1 MARKGHFDPIAER
14 RSKVRANRGKNGI
27 PKWIALALLT
37 GALLTLAACGGS
49 EKPASGPPE
58 VLVTE
63 VVQKDVPIIREW
75 VGTLDGDVNAEIR
88 PKVEGYILK
97 QLYKEGSFVRKG
109 QPLFQIDPRQFQ
121 AALDQAKGN
130 LERQKAALEKA
141 DNDVRRYTPLAK
153 EKAISQQELDNALS
167 AQRAG
172 QANVDSA
179 KAALDNAQLNLNWSA
194 VTSPIEGI
202 VGIAQSQVGALVN
215 GQSVLTTV
223 STVNPIQV
231 VFQISE
237 QQYLKAA
244 EARMMGHAFEGLE
257 LELILSDGSVYPHKG
272 NPTVSDREVDVKTG
286 TIAVKGV
293 FPNPGNLLR
302 PGQFAKVRMAVTT
315 AKGALLVP
323 QKALSDQQGNPMVA
337 VVKAD
342 NTVDIRPVKPGPI
355 VGHMVVIDEGLK
367 PGEKVI
373 VEGLQK
379 VKPGAPVAAKPAP
392 AEETPAPQPEA
403 EGEKKAEPAAPGG
416 R

>member
-1 MARKGHFDPIAER
+1 M
-14 RSKVRANRGKNGI
+14 RANRVDYGV
-27 PKWIALALLT
+27 PKWIAPAFLA

-49 EKPASGPPE
+49 DKPAAAPPE
-58 VLVTE
+58 VLVAE

-75 VGTLDGDVNAEIR
+75 VGTLDGEVNAEIR
-88 PKVEGYILK
+88 PKVEGYILR
-97 QLYKEGSFVRKG
+97 QLYQEGSFVRKG

-130 LERQKAALEKA
+130 LERQNAALEKA
-141 DNDVRRYTPLAK
+141 NNDVARYTPLAK
-153 EKAISQQELDNALS
+153 EKAISQEELDNALS
-167 AQRAG
+167 SQRAG

-179 KAALDNAQLNLNWSA
+179 KAALDNAQLNLNWST
-194 VTSPIEGI
+194 VTSPIDGI
-202 VGIAQSQVGALVN
+202 AGIAQFQVGALVN

-223 STVNPIQV
+223 STVNPILV
-231 VFQISE
+231 IFQISE

-244 EARMMGHAFEGLE
+244 EARMMGNALE
-257 LELILSDGSVYPHKG
+257 DLSLELILADGSVYPHKG
-272 NPTVSDREVDVKTG
+272 KPTVSDREVNVKTG
-286 TIAVKGV
+286 TIAVKGS

-315 AKGALLVP
+315 AKGAILVP
-323 QKALSDQQGNPMVA
+323 QKAVSDQQGNPMVA

-342 NTVDIRPVKPGPI
+342 GTVDIRPVKPGPI
-355 VGHMVVIDEGLK
+355 VGNLVVIEEGLK

-392 AEETPAPQPEA
+392 AEGVPAPGPAA
-403 EGEKKAEPAAPGG
+403 EGETKAEPTAPAG

>member
-1 MARKGHFDPIAER
+1 MTVK
-14 RSKVRANRGKNGI
+14 ANIGKNF
-27 PKWIALALLT
+27 IAKLAGMAFLAAALL
-37 GALLTLAACGGS
+37 GLAGCGEPAKPTLV
-49 EKPASGPPE
+49 PPE

-75 VGTLDGDVNAEIR
+75 VGTLNGDVNAEIR

-97 QLYKEGSFVRKG
+97 QVYQEGSFVRKG

-141 DNDVRRYTPLAK
+141 DNDVTRYTPLAAQ
-153 EKAISQQELDNALS
+153 KAISQEELDNALS

-179 KAALDNAQLNLNWSA
+179 KAALDNAQLNLNWST

-202 VGIAQSQVGALVN
+202 VGIAQFQVGALVN

-231 VFQISE
+231 LFQISE

-244 EARMMGHAFEGLE
+244 EARMMGNALEGLA

-272 NPTVSDREVDVKTG
+272 KPTVSDREVNVKTG

-323 QKALSDQQGNPMVA
+323 QKALSDMQGNPVVG

-342 NTVDIRPVKPGPI
+342 NTVDMRPVKPGPL
-355 VGHMVVIDEGLK
+355 VGQMVLIEDGLK

-392 AEETPAPQPEA
+392 AEGAPAPEPKA
-403 EGEKKAEPAAPGG
+403 EGEKKAESTAPAG

>member
-1 MARKGHFDPIAER
+1 MTVKANIDPK
-14 RSKVRANRGKNGI
+14 SVPKVLGFIILA
-27 PKWIALALLT
+27 AALLS
-37 GALLTLAACGGS
+37 LAGCGES
-49 EKPASGPPE
+49 EKPKVGPPE
-58 VLVTE
+58 VLVAD
-63 VVQKDVPIIREW
+63 VVQKDVPIVREW
-75 VGTLDGDVNAEIR
+75 VGTLNGDVNAEIR

-97 QLYKEGSFVRKG
+97 QVYQEGSFVHKG

-141 DNDVRRYTPLAK
+141 DNDVARYTPLAK
-153 EKAISQQELDNALS
+153 EKAISQEELDNALS

-179 KAALDNAQLNLNWSA
+179 KAALDNAQLNLNWST
-194 VTSPIEGI
+194 VTSPIDGI
-202 VGIAQSQVGALVN
+202 AGIAQFQVGALVN

-231 VFQISE
+231 LFQISE
-237 QQYLKAA
+237 QQYLRAS
-244 EARMMGHAFEGLE
+244 EAKMMGGALGDLS
-257 LELILSDGSVYPHKG
+257 LELILADGSVYPHKG
-272 NPTVSDREVDVKTG
+272 KPTVSDREVNVKTG

-293 FPNPGNLLR
+293 FPNPGNVLR

-323 QKALSDQQGNPMVA
+323 QKALSDQQGNPVVA

-342 NTVDIRPVKPGPI
+342 NTVDMRPVKPGPI
-355 VGHMVVIDEGLK
+355 VGQMIVIDEGLK

-392 AEETPAPQPEA
+392 AEGSAAPEPAVGA
-403 EGEKKAEPAAPGG
+403 EKKPAAPAEATKPEAG

>member
-1 MARKGHFDPIAER
+1 
-14 RSKVRANRGKNGI
+14 
-27 PKWIALALLT
+27 
-37 GALLTLAACGGS
+37 
-49 EKPASGPPE
+49 
-58 VLVTE
+58 LVTE

-75 VGTLDGDVNAEIR
+75 VGTLDGEVNAEIR

-97 QLYKEGSFVRKG
+97 QLYREGSFVRKG

-179 KAALDNAQLNLNWSA
+179 KAALDNAQLNLSWST

-202 VGIAQSQVGALVN
+202 VGLAQFQVGALVN

-223 STVNPIQV
+223 STVDPIQV
-231 VFQISE
+231 IFQISE
-237 QQYLKAA
+237 QQYLKAS
-244 EARMMGHAFEGLE
+244 EARMAGGTMGDLSM
-257 LELILSDGSVYPHKG
+257 ELILSDGSVYPHRGK
-272 NPTVSDREVDVKTG
+272 PTVSDREVNVKTG
-286 TIAVKGV
+286 TIAVKGS

-315 AKGALLVP
+315 AEGALLVP

-342 NTVDIRPVKPGPI
+342 STVDIRPVKPGPI

-379 VKPGAPVAAKPAP
+379 VKPGAPVTAKPAP
-392 AEETPAPQPEA
+392 AEGAPAPEPVA
-403 EGEKKAEPAAPGG
+403 EGETKAEPAAPAG